1 MDDHPL
7 TPSLLRA
14 ARALLGLSQTE
25 LGQKAGVSRKAIA
38 TFETA
43 EPSDRLDPR
52 RKAVLDTLRQY
63 LEGEC
68 EIEFTFASDRTGE
81 GVRLRAKPR

>member
-1 MDDHPL
+1 MDDHLL

-14 ARALLGLSQTE
+14 ARALLGWSQTE

-43 EPSDRLDPR
+43 EPSNRIDPR
-52 RKAVLDTLRQY
+52 RRAVLQTLRQY
-63 LEGEC
+63 LEVEC
-68 EIEFTFASDRTGE
+68 DIEFTFASEKSGE
-81 GVRLRAKPR
+81 GVRRAKPR

>member
-1 MDDHPL
+1 MDDHLL

-14 ARALLGLSQTE
+14 ARALLGWSQTE

-43 EPSDRLDPR
+43 APSARLDPR
-52 RKAVLDTLRQY
+52 RKAVLNTLRQY
-63 LEGEC
+63 LQVEC
-68 EIEFTFASDRTGE
+68 NIEFIFANDETGE
-81 GVRLRAKPR
+81 GVRLRRKPR

>member
-1 MDDHPL
+1 MDDHLL

-14 ARALLGLSQTE
+14 ARALLGLSQTA

-43 EPSDRLDPR
+43 TPSDRLDPR

-63 LEGEC
+63 LEDEC
-68 EIEFTFASDRTGE
+68 DIEFTFASDRTGE

>member
-1 MDDHPL
+1 M
-7 TPSLLRA
+7 
-14 ARALLGLSQTE
+14 
-25 LGQKAGVSRKAIA
+25 SRKAIA

-43 EPSDRLDPR
+43 TPTARLDPR

-68 EIEFTFASDRTGE
+68 DIEFTFASDETGE
-81 GVRLRAKPR
+81 GVRLRTKPRLGGSAD

>member
-1 MDDHPL
+1 MDDHLL

-38 TFETA
+38 TFETTA
-43 EPSDRLDPR
+43 PSDRLDPR

-68 EIEFTFASDRTGE
+68 DIEFTFASDRTGE